1 MFDSDRAADNHNH
14 SKAEVTVASL
24 SARMRNS
31 TRRRRT
37 SVAATVAGTALA
49 GLGIAVAG
57 ASASSPHSSSPP
69 GSATS
74 GHIVWWS
81 SPISVGNLDL
91 RTAWISAFEKK
102 YPKIKVTLEAAP
114 TNTDTNRA
122 TLETQISGGAG
133 PDVFMG
139 DVIWPAQFAAH
150 GLAVPLSKYLPS
162 SYFGGFANGLVA
174 GATYKG
180 QVYGAPLFEDQGFL
194 YYRKDLLKK
203 DGLKVPTTWTQLA
216 SEAKEIVKKG
226 QTKEGY
232 VFQGA
237 DYEGGTC
244 DFMEFLGDAGGQVL
258 NSASTGLSTKFQAAA
273 TKALTEEV
281 SLVKSGVSP
290 KAESTYQEA
299 NAMNDFENG
308 TAAFMRNWDYG
319 YSTANTSPS
328 KIIGKVGV
336 APLPSFSGG
345 AGYSNIGGWNMY
357 INPHSKN
364 IAADLTFIKW
374 LTSVQGQ
381 TIESTGHFSEIPTL
395 SAVRNSSAVKKGNA
409 VLAIVPSTKLIPR
422 PAQTPKYASVSQ
434 AIYQNVSSAL
444 SGGKSVSSAVGSMVS
459 GIKSAL
465 GGHSL

>member
-1 MFDSDRAADNHNH
+1 M
-14 SKAEVTVASL
+14 ASL
-24 SARMRNS
+24 S
-31 TRRRRT
+31 TRTRISDHGRRT
-37 SVAATVAGTALA
+37 RAAVTVAGTAMVA
-49 GLGIAVAG
+49 LGVSVAG

-69 GSATS
+69 GTAMS
-74 GHIVWWS
+74 GHITWWS

-91 RTAWISAFEKK
+91 RTAWIKAFEKQ

-114 TNTDTNRA
+114 TNTDTNRS

-150 GLAVPLSKYLPS
+150 GLAVPLSKYLPK
-162 SYFGGFANGLVA
+162 SYFAGFAPGLVA

-194 YYRKDLLKK
+194 YYRKDLLRK
-203 DGLKVPTTWTQLA
+203 DHLKVPTTWAQLA
-216 SEAKEIVKKG
+216 SEAKTIVKKG

-237 DYEGGTC
+237 DYEGATC
-244 DFMEFLGDAGGQVL
+244 NFMEYFADAGGSVL
-258 NSASTGLSTKFQAAA
+258 NSKGTGLAPSFKAAA
-273 TKALTEEV
+273 TKALGQEV
-281 SLVKSGVSP
+281 AFIKSGVSP

-299 NAMNDFENG
+299 NAMNDFQNG

-319 YSTANTSPS
+319 YSTANSTGS
-328 KIIGKVGV
+328 KVIGKVGV
-336 APLPSFSGG
+336 APLPSFKGG

-374 LTSVQGQ
+374 LTGKQGQ
-381 TIESTGHFSEIPTL
+381 LIESTGHFSEIPTL
-395 SAVRNSSAVKKGNA
+395 SAVRNMAKVKNGNA
-409 VLAIVPSTKLIPR
+409 VLKIVPKTKLVPR

-434 AIYQNVSSAL
+434 AIYQNVSAAL
-444 SGGKSVSSAVGSMVS
+444 AGTKSVSAAVSSMAS
-459 GIKSAL
+459 GISSAL
-465 GGHSL
+465 GGNSL

>member
-1 MFDSDRAADNHNH
+1 MVFDPGRAADNHNH
-14 SKAEVTVASL
+14 SKAEVTVAYS
-24 SARMRNS
+24 SK
-31 TRRRRT
+31 RRRT
-37 SVAATVAGTALA
+37 RVVAAIAGTALA
-49 GLGIAVAG
+49 GLGVAVAG

-74 GHIVWWS
+74 GKIVWWS

-114 TNTDTNRA
+114 TNTDTNRS

-133 PDVFMG
+133 PDVFIG

-150 GLAVPLSKYLPS
+150 GLAVSLSKYLPS
-162 SYFGGFANGLVA
+162 SYFAGFAPGLVS

-194 YYRKDLLKK
+194 YYRKDLLAK
-203 DGLKVPTTWTQLA
+203 DHLKVPTTWAQLA
-216 SEAKEIVKKG
+216 ADAKVIQKKG

-237 DYEGGTC
+237 NYEGATC
-244 DFMEFLGDAGGQVL
+244 NFMEFFADAGGSVL
-258 NSASTGLSTKFQAAA
+258 NSKGGLSSSFKSAA

-281 SLVKSGVSP
+281 ALVKSGVSP

-299 NAMNDFENG
+299 NAMNDFDNG
-308 TAAFMRNWDYG
+308 TAAFLRNWDYG
-319 YSTANTSPS
+319 YATSQAAGS
-328 KIIGKVGV
+328 KVIGKVGV

-374 LTSVQGQ
+374 LTSQQGQ
-381 TIESTGHFSEIPTL
+381 LIESTGHFSEIPTL
-395 SAVRNSSAVKKGNA
+395 SSVRNASKVKNGNT
-409 VLAIVPSTKLIPR
+409 VLKIVPSTKLVPR

-434 AIYQNVSSAL
+434 AIYQNVSAAL
-444 SGGKSVSSAVGSMVS
+444 SGGKSVSSAVSSMAS
-459 GIKSAL
+459 GISSAL

>member
-1 MFDSDRAADNHNH
+1 
-14 SKAEVTVASL
+14 
-24 SARMRNS
+24 MRKS
-31 TRRRRT
+31 TQRRRT
-37 SVAATVAGTALA
+37 RVGVAVAGTALA

-57 ASASSPHSSSPP
+57 ASASAPHVSTPP
-69 GSATS
+69 GTATS
-74 GHIVWWS
+74 GHITWWS

-102 YPKIKVTLEAAP
+102 YPHIKVTLEAAP
-114 TNTDTNRA
+114 TNTDTNRS

-150 GLAVPLSKYLPS
+150 GLAISLSKYLPA
-162 SYFGGFANGLVA
+162 SYFKGFAPGLVA
-174 GATYKG
+174 GATYRG

-194 YYRKDLLKK
+194 YYRKDLLAK
-203 DGLKVPTTWTQLA
+203 DHLKVPTTWSQLA
-216 SEAKEIVKKG
+216 SEAKQIMKKG

-237 DYEGGTC
+237 DYEGATC
-244 DFMEFLGDAGGQVL
+244 NFMEYFADAGGSVL
-258 NSASTGLSTKFQAAA
+258 NSKGTGLSSTFKSAA
-273 TKALTEEV
+273 TKALTQEV
-281 SLVKSGVSP
+281 SMVKSGVSP
-290 KAESTYQEA
+290 KGESTYQEA
-299 NAMNDFENG
+299 NAMNDFQNG

-319 YSTANTSPS
+319 YSTANATGS

-336 APLPSFSGG
+336 APLPSFKGG

-374 LTSVQGQ
+374 LTSKQGQ
-381 TIESTGHFSEIPTL
+381 LIESTGHFSEIPTL
-395 SAVRNSSAVKKGNA
+395 SSVRNAAKVKNGNA
-409 VLAIVPSTKLIPR
+409 VLKIVPKTKLVPR

-434 AIYQNVSSAL
+434 SIYQNVSAAL
-444 SGGKSVSSAVGSMVS
+444 SGGKSVSAAVNSMAS
-459 GIKSAL
+459 GISSAL